1 MNMETINFTWVNL
14 LKKYYLDV
22 LDLYQSNP
30 KLLED
35 SLIASAYNVLLS
47 VNSVEDFHQWRK
59 LMKDWGLAMTETEDI
74 ERSRN
79 NLAVLDDFAEG
90 ASDDTIRKFI
100 EWKLSFDPL
109 KWQEITDWNKKI
121 TEILYTATKRDDD
134 MDIIIFPCGE
144 GKTRRW
150 AAIGQDADRLFE
162 IFGWQT
168 GYVDTNGDFVSW
180 MFISEYGFEVLMNSG
195 YSIKVKDFGEF
206 DIVSIAFQ
214 EDATASLQQFIDY
227 LRMMDSL
234 TIEQVKFL
242 KKIRPIISPHPGY
255 WELTHGVICFN
266 EEEVYVKKVGGGT
279 ITLAQGKNWRL
290 DELTGPLVAQMGA
303 EIGEA

>member
-59 LMKDWGLAMTETEDI
+59 LMKDWGLAMTETEDF

-100 EWKLSFDPL
+100 EWKLSFNPL

-134 MDIIIFPCGE
+134 VDIIIFLVV
-144 GKTRRW
+144 RVR
-150 AAIGQDADRLFE
+150 QDAGQPSDRMP
-162 IFGWQT
+162 T
-168 GYVDTNGDFVSW
+168 GSSRSSAGRRVTW
-180 MFISEYGFEVLMNSG
+180 
-195 YSIKVKDFGEF
+195 
-206 DIVSIAFQ
+206 
-214 EDATASLQQFIDY
+214 
-227 LRMMDSL
+227 
-234 TIEQVKFL
+234 
-242 KKIRPIISPHPGY
+242 IRTETS
-255 WELTHGVICFN
+255 
-266 EEEVYVKKVGGGT
+266 
-279 ITLAQGKNWRL
+279 
-290 DELTGPLVAQMGA
+290 
-303 EIGEA
+303 